1 MFKDMNFELGIMELY
16 VIESDVFVNLLCNFD
31 VEIVIVDEL
40 YIDVYLKVVY
50 QFSLLFG
57 KDYVDVYEEMVRE
70 YY

>member
-50 QFSLLFG
+50 
-57 KDYVDVYEEMVRE
+57 
-70 YY
+70 